1 MDGLSS
7 VFNVLAYAAAA
18 IFILGFLNKVFVY
31 FRTPS
36 PLNIP
41 TTPAPKSSIGVV
53 VRLIPEILFFRS
65 LLKGGVAEK
74 ILWLGG
80 WLFHVSFLLIVL
92 RHLRYFTYPIPGWV
106 MSFQQIGIWGGLV
119 FPIALLILI
128 VRRFTNDRFL
138 RISLFADYF
147 ILLLIICIGLS
158 GLLLKFFMRTSV
170 VDVKAFV
177 FGLVT
182 FSPTQVPDSNLFL
195 VHFSLVLI
203 LLVYFPFSKLMHAWG
218 VLISPTRA
226 QVDNPREVRHVTP
239 WA

>member
-106 MSFQQIGIWGGLV
+106 MSFQQIGI
-119 FPIALLILI
+119 
-128 VRRFTNDRFL
+128 
-138 RISLFADYF
+138 
-147 ILLLIICIGLS
+147 
-158 GLLLKFFMRTSV
+158 
-170 VDVKAFV
+170 
-177 FGLVT
+177 
-182 FSPTQVPDSNLFL
+182 
-195 VHFSLVLI
+195 
-203 LLVYFPFSKLMHAWG
+203 
-218 VLISPTRA
+218 
-226 QVDNPREVRHVTP
+226 
-239 WA
+239 